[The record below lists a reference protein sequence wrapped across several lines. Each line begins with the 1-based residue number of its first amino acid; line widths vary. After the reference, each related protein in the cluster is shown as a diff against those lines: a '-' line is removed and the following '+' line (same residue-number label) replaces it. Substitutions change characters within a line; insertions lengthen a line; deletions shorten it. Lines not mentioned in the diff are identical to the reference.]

1 MTLEAFTSDVLPL
14 KNKLHRFAVRY
25 LGDAAEAQDV
35 VQDVL
40 IKVWNRREELSEIDN
55 LEAWCMTVTRN
66 LSLDRLKSSKRKNT
80 VQMPEGLDVS
90 EGDKKTP
97 FHSAAAGDMMKQI
110 DHLMNTLPDK
120 QRQVMQLRDIEGFS
134 YKEISDI
141 LTLDLNQVKVNLFRA
156 RKYIREKLFEMNAY
170 GLQ

>member
-1 MTLEAFTSDVLPL
+1 MTLEMFTSQVLPL
-14 KNKLHRFAVRY
+14 KNKLHRFATRF
-25 LGDAAEAQDV
+25 LGDEVEAQDV
-35 VQDVL
+35 VQEVL
-40 IKVWNRREELSEIDN
+40 IKVWHRREELDNVEN

-66 LSLDRLKSSKRKNT
+66 LSLDKVKSSKRKNT

-90 EGDKKTP
+90 EDNRRTP
-97 FHSAAAGDMMKQI
+97 YHSTAAGDMMNKI
-110 DHLMNTLPDK
+110 NRLMNTLPEK
-120 QRQVMQLRDIEGFS
+120 QRQIMQLRDIEGFS

-156 RKYIREKLFEMNAY
+156 RKYIREKLFELNAY